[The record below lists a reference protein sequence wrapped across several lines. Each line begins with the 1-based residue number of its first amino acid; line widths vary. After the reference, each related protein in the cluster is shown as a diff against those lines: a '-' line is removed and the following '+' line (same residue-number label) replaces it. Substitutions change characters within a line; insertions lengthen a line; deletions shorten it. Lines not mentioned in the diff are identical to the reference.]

1 MHFMS
6 IEVAA
11 QQFLFIPADST
22 DNSSD
27 LDEFR
32 RARKREK
39 EMAETD
45 VPFFHNHLH
54 DLESLWWVTVWV
66 VFYRSFSD
74 GTAPRSRLT
83 LEDAKDQLDLAEKLF
98 PPVSNSTARRD
109 SFQIAKLFRETCNKL
124 PHDKEE
130 ACFGLDFLRHQLIKH
145 YMAIEANYPLI
156 NQIASTDDIYD
167 DFIRTFKDMKSR
179 YHGFALESIQE
190 TFAELLKPEGKR
202 PRSESTNDTG
212 AAQKNPRK

>member
-1 MHFMS
+1 MS

-11 QQFLFIPADST
+11 QQFLFIPPNPTAKP
-22 DNSSD
+22 SD

-32 RARKREK
+32 SAKKRDK
-39 EMAETD
+39 GMAKTK
-45 VPFFHNHLH
+45 VPFSHNHLH
-54 DLESLWWVTVWV
+54 DLESLWWVTAWV

-109 SFQIAKLFRETCNKL
+109 SFQIAELFEETCGQL
-124 PHDKEE
+124 PHDKED
-130 ACFGLDFLRHQLIKH
+130 ACIGLDFLREQLIKH

-190 TFAELLKPEGKR
+190 IFAELSKPEGKR